1 MSLNYSISRHD
12 PIRILCVFGSLD
24 QGGAESMC
32 MNLYRYIDRSKI
44 QFDFV
49 THSGPGGAFEE
60 EIRSLGA
67 ESIIALGTR

>member
-1 MSLNYSISRHD
+1 MTDKKENAPL
-12 PIRILCVFGSLD
+12 RILCVFGSLN

-32 MNLYRYIDRSKI
+32 MNLYRHIDRSKV

-60 EIRSLGA
+60 EIR
-67 ESIIALGTR
+67 ALGGKIYYCRRINVI